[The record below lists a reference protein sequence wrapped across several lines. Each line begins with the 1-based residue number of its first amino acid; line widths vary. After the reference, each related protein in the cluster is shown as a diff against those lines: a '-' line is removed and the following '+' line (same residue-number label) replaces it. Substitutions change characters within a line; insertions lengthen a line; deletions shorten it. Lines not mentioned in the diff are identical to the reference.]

1 MSVLTFKVKINY
13 LEKLKL
19 HYLEVSSEVLER
31 FENKN

>member
-19 HYLEVSSEVLER
+19 YYLEVSSEVLER